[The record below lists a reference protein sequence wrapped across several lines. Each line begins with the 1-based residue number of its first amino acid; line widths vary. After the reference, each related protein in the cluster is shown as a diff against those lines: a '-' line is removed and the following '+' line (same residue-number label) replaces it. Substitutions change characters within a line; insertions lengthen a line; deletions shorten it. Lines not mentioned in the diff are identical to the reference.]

1 MMRDKLLTTLVA
13 MEEIITSTNP
23 KRDRLKIHVKRTWH
37 KKKTKGRLWIPEENS
52 KSILLR
58 QTVIIPRMVQNDELI
73 KGAHKQTCIFHIHHN
88 DIASWMSA
96 A

>member
-1 MMRDKLLTTLVA
+1 M
-13 MEEIITSTNP
+13 
-23 KRDRLKIHVKRTWH
+23 
-37 KKKTKGRLWIPEENS
+37 NS
-52 KSILLR
+52 RGKFQVNSLR